1 MSTDTTNHDPLAP
14 TSVALE
20 TAQWLVSDE
29 SFYLSS
35 ENISLAS
42 FARYLRAAK
51 KAADKG
57 KKSICLL
64 WLGRWR
70 EDFVRARSRAIVLAR
85 DKAVVAERW
94 VLAEE
99 LVKGAHEELAHLIR
113 SEVVKNE
120 EKRQI

>member
-1 MSTDTTNHDPLAP
+1 MSTNTMNHDPLAP
-14 TSVALE
+14 TRVAIE
-20 TAQWLVSDE
+20 TARWLVGDE

-35 ENISLAS
+35 ENISPDT
-42 FARYLRAAK
+42 FGRYLRAAK

-57 KKSICLL
+57 KTSICLL

-70 EDFVRARSRAIVLAR
+70 EDLARARSRALVLAR

-94 VLAEE
+94 TLAEE

-113 SEVVKNE
+113 SETVKNE

>member
-14 TSVALE
+14 TRVAIE

-35 ENISLAS
+35 ENIDPAS

-57 KKSICLL
+57 MRKTCLL

-70 EDFVRARSRAIVLAR
+70 EDLARARSRALVLAR
-85 DKAVVAERW
+85 DKAVVVERW
-94 VLAEE
+94 TLATD

-120 EKRQI
+120 KKRQI